1 MNDVHPKLEEQ
12 IKNFI
17 GENSRLHKKIAG
29 FLSAVNDT
37 YLHLE
42 EKLDDQKSIMKK
54 YESTLLDKGVLM
66 HENQV
71 LNNEIQL
78 KQFQI
83 KQDKVQI
90 SNFEKLSKAGSFT
103 LNLKS
108 DLTVNSNQ
116 MSKMFDIN
124 EYESTYKNFTS
135 LFIEANLIND
145 AILNCKLTK
154 SSIQFDEVRLIK
166 EQKYYSI
173 SGEVIQEK
181 GDELLQVVVK
191 DLTPTKKHEHELEN
205 AILNLEFYKSVIDQ
219 TVLLSTIN
227 VDGNITFVNQNF
239 TEISGYNN
247 LEMIGK
253 PFDFLITYKTKESS
267 FEEIVENLKLNDNW
281 KSVIKNTNKNGD
293 VYWLD
298 TTIIPFIKDE
308 KIVNFISVQV
318 DVTEKVLKE
327 QKVEEQR
334 AFYEMI
340 LNNLPLDIAVF
351 NEKHEYIY
359 VNPIGIKDPET
370 RKFVIGKTD
379 YDYCKHFNKDVAIAD
394 VRQAIFDQV
403 LKSKKQLEFT
413 DKVTNKEGK
422 DVYVLRKFFPF
433 LNAQNELEYM
443 LGIGLDVTEKTEQ
456 SIQIK
461 ESLIEKDALLGEV
474 HHRVKNNLSIFLGL
488 VEMQMKRM
496 KDKTIINE
504 FAEIKNRIIS
514 MSLIHEKLYK
524 SANFA
529 QINLRE
535 YTEDFVSYLSKFFDA
550 EQRVKINFELNE
562 VFANTKNTV
571 PLALIIN
578 ELVTNSYKHAFQGIE
593 NPEITIQLAEKNSI
607 IELSIFDNGIGLKQ
621 DFELMK
627 LDSLGIRLIKIFT
640 KQLRADFKVVNEN
653 GLCYHINFQNFENFE
668 NKMN

>member
-37 YLHLE
+37 YSHLE

-83 KQDKVQI
+83 KQNKVQI

-253 PFDFLITYKTKESS
+253 PFDFLITDKTKESS

-340 LNNLPLDIAVF
+340 LNNLPLDFVIF
-351 NEKHEYIY
+351 NHKHEYLY
-359 VNPIGIKDPET
+359 VNPLAIKDPE
-370 RKFVIGKTD
+370 RREFIIGKTD
-379 YDYCKHFNKDVAIAD
+379 YEYCQHYNKDISIAD
-394 VRQAIFDQV
+394 ERQAIFSQV
-403 LKSKKQLEFT
+403 LESKKQAEFT
-413 DKVTNKEGK
+413 NKLSDKDGK
-422 DVYVLRKFFPF
+422 NIYMLRRFFP
-433 LNAQNELEYM
+433 LLDQKNEVKFM
-443 LGIGLDVTEKTEQ
+443 LGVGLDITEKTEQ
-456 SIQIK
+456 ANKIQ
-461 ESLIEKDALLGEV
+461 ESLFEKEALLGEL
-474 HHRVKNNLSIFLGL
+474 HHRVKNNLAIFLGL
-488 VEMQMKRM
+488 VEMQMNRM
-496 KDKTIINE
+496 QDQNQIDE

-524 SANFA
+524 SENFA
-529 QINLRE
+529 QIDLRE
-535 YTEDFVSYLSKFFDA
+535 YILDFVKYLSELFDS
-550 EQRVKINFELNE
+550 EQKVNIKFELEE
-562 VFANTKNTV
+562 VFANTKSTV
-571 PLALIIN
+571 PIALIIN
-578 ELVTNSYKHAFQGIE
+578 ELITNAYKHAFSGIE
-593 NPEITIQLAEKNSI
+593 NPSITIQLAEKDSM
-607 IELSIFDNGIGLKQ
+607 IELSIFDNGKG
-621 DFELMK
+621 FPEELDLLN
-627 LDSLGIRLIKIFT
+627 LDSLGIKLINIFS
-640 KQLRADFKVVNEN
+640 KQLKSNFEFVNQN
-653 GLCYHINFQNFENFE
+653 GLRYNAAFKN
-668 NKMN
+668 NK

>member
-29 FLSAVNDT
+29 FLSAINDT
-37 YLHLE
+37 YSHLE

-83 KQDKVQI
+83 KQNKVQI

-253 PFDFLITYKTKESS
+253 PFDFLITDKTKESS

-340 LNNLPLDIAVF
+340 LNNLPLDFVIF
-351 NEKHEYIY
+351 NHKHEYLY
-359 VNPIGIKDPET
+359 VNPLAIKDPE
-370 RKFVIGKTD
+370 RREFIIGKTD
-379 YDYCKHFNKDVAIAD
+379 YEYCQHYNKDISIAD
-394 VRQAIFDQV
+394 ERQAIFSQV
-403 LKSKKQLEFT
+403 LESKKQAEFT
-413 DKVTNKEGK
+413 NKLSDKDGK
-422 DVYVLRKFFPF
+422 NIYKLRRFFP
-433 LNAQNELEYM
+433 LLDQKNEVKFM
-443 LGIGLDVTEKTEQ
+443 LGVGLDITEKTEQ
-456 SIQIK
+456 ANKIQ
-461 ESLIEKDALLGEV
+461 ESLFEKEALLGEL
-474 HHRVKNNLSIFLGL
+474 HHRVKNNLAIFLGL
-488 VEMQMKRM
+488 VEMQMNRM
-496 KDKTIINE
+496 QDQNQIDE

-524 SANFA
+524 SENFA
-529 QINLRE
+529 QIDLRE
-535 YTEDFVSYLSKFFDA
+535 YILDFVKYLSEFFDT
-550 EQRVKINFELNE
+550 EQKVNIKFELEE
-562 VFANTKNTV
+562 VFANTKSTV
-571 PLALIIN
+571 PIALIIN
-578 ELVTNSYKHAFQGIE
+578 ELITNAYKHAFSGIE
-593 NPEITIQLAEKNSI
+593 NPSITIQLAEKDAM
-607 IELSIFDNGIGLKQ
+607 IELSIFDNGKG
-621 DFELMK
+621 FPEELDLLN
-627 LDSLGIRLIKIFT
+627 LDSLGIKLINIFS
-640 KQLRADFKVVNEN
+640 KQLKSNFEFVNQN
-653 GLCYHINFQNFENFE
+653 GLRYNAAFKN
-668 NKMN
+668 NK

>member
-37 YLHLE
+37 YSHLE
-42 EKLDDQKSIMKK
+42 EKLDDQKTIMKK

-253 PFDFLITYKTKESS
+253 PFDFLITDKTKESS

-281 KSVIKNTNKNGD
+281 KSIIKNTNKNGD

-340 LNNLPLDIAVF
+340 LNNLPLDFVIF
-351 NEKHEYIY
+351 NHKHEYLY
-359 VNPIGIKDPET
+359 VNPLAIKDPE
-370 RKFVIGKTD
+370 RREFIIGKTD
-379 YDYCKHFNKDVAIAD
+379 FEYCQHYNKDMSIAD
-394 VRQAIFDQV
+394 ERQAIFNQV
-403 LKSKKQLEFT
+403 LESKKQAEYT
-413 DKVTNKEGK
+413 DKLTDKDGK
-422 DVYVLRKFFPF
+422 DIYMLRRMVPLLHDK
-433 LNAQNELEYM
+433 NELQFI
-443 LGIGLDVTEKTEQ
+443 LGIGLDITEKTQ
-456 SIQIK
+456 QANKIQEALTEK
-461 ESLIEKDALLGEV
+461 EALLGEL
-474 HHRVKNNLSIFLGL
+474 HHRVKNNLAIFLGL
-488 VEMQMKRM
+488 VEMQMNRM
-496 KDKTIINE
+496 QDPNQINE

-524 SANFA
+524 SENFA
-529 QINLRE
+529 QIDLRE
-535 YTEDFVSYLSKFFDA
+535 YILDFVKYLSEFFDA
-550 EQRVKINFELNE
+550 EQNVKIKFELEE
-562 VFANTKNTV
+562 VFANTKSTV
-571 PLALIIN
+571 PIALIIN
-578 ELVTNSYKHAFQGIE
+578 ELVTNSYKHAFSGVE
-593 NPEITIQLAEKNSI
+593 NPSITIQLKEKDAM
-607 IELSIFDNGIGLKQ
+607 IEFSIFDNGKGFSEDL
-621 DFELMK
+621 DLLK
-627 LDSLGIRLIKIFT
+627 LDSLGIKLINIFS
-640 KQLRADFKVVNEN
+640 KQLKSKFEFVNQN
-653 GLCYHINFQNFENFE
+653 GLRYNAAFMN
-668 NKMN
+668 NK

>member
-1 MNDVHPKLEEQ
+1 MHDVHPKLEEQ

-83 KQDKVQI
+83 KQNKVQI

-253 PFDFLITYKTKESS
+253 PFDFLITDKTKESS

-340 LNNLPLDIAVF
+340 LNNLPLDFVIF
-351 NEKHEYIY
+351 NHKHEYLY
-359 VNPIGIKDPET
+359 VNPLAIKDPE
-370 RKFVIGKTD
+370 RREFIIGKTD
-379 YDYCKHFNKDVAIAD
+379 YEYCQHYNKDISIAD
-394 VRQAIFDQV
+394 ERQAIFSQV
-403 LKSKKQLEFT
+403 LESKKQAEYT
-413 DKVTNKEGK
+413 DKLTDKDGK
-422 DVYVLRKFFPF
+422 DIYMLRRMVPLLHDK
-433 LNAQNELEYM
+433 NELQFM
-443 LGIGLDVTEKTEQ
+443 LGIGLDITEKTEQ
-456 SIQIK
+456 ANKIQEALTEK
-461 ESLIEKDALLGEV
+461 EALLGEL
-474 HHRVKNNLSIFLGL
+474 HHRVKNNLAIFLGL
-488 VEMQMKRM
+488 VEMQMNRM
-496 KDKTIINE
+496 QDQNQIDE

-524 SANFA
+524 SENFA
-529 QINLRE
+529 QIDLRE
-535 YTEDFVSYLSKFFDA
+535 YILDFVKYLSEFFDA
-550 EQRVKINFELNE
+550 EQKVNIKFELEE
-562 VFANTKNTV
+562 VFANTKSTV
-571 PLALIIN
+571 PIALIIN
-578 ELVTNSYKHAFQGIE
+578 ELITNAYKHAFSGIE
-593 NPEITIQLAEKNSI
+593 NPSITIQLAEKDSM
-607 IELSIFDNGIGLKQ
+607 IELSIFDNGKG
-621 DFELMK
+621 FPEELDLLN
-627 LDSLGIRLIKIFT
+627 LDSLGIKLINIFS
-640 KQLRADFKVVNEN
+640 KQLKSNFEFVNQN
-653 GLCYHINFQNFENFE
+653 GLRYNAAFKN
-668 NKMN
+668 NK